1 MRTVQGEFEVI
12 SSSKSHLIHF
22 SLKNLQTIM
31 ELQVG
36 GINDNHVGDVGE
48 GQMVKGR
55 HVEQLSCVPDNG
67 VRA

>member
-1 MRTVQGEFEVI
+1 
-12 SSSKSHLIHF
+12 
-22 SLKNLQTIM
+22 M

-55 HVEQLSCVPDNG
+55 HVEQLSCVPNNG
-67 VRA
+67 FRAWEEIVQWGIISYLDDR

>member
-1 MRTVQGEFEVI
+1 
-12 SSSKSHLIHF
+12 
-22 SLKNLQTIM
+22 M

-36 GINDNHVGDVGE
+36 GIDDNHVGDVGE

-67 VRA
+67 VRARGEIVQWAIISYLYDQ

>member
-1 MRTVQGEFEVI
+1 
-12 SSSKSHLIHF
+12 
-22 SLKNLQTIM
+22 M

-55 HVEQLSCVPDNG
+55 HVEELSCVPDNG
-67 VRA
+67 FRAWGEIVQWGIISYLDDQ

>member
-1 MRTVQGEFEVI
+1 
-12 SSSKSHLIHF
+12 
-22 SLKNLQTIM
+22 M

-36 GINDNHVGDVGE
+36 GINDNHVGEVGE

-55 HVEQLSCVPDNG
+55 HVEELSCVPDNG